1 MKTVLLLAPGM
12 DGPQGH
18 PYNASWPADL
28 DRMVE
33 RHRWKVVTPS
43 LLLLAAIAEQEGFEA
58 TVVDEDFAPAPT
70 DKTFDL
76 VCMYT
81 VTPNAKRAYRYAEAY
96 RLRGSWVAMGGV
108 HSSFLEMESRRFAD
122 TLLIGEGEYIFR
134 SFLRDFLRGKP
145 ESRYFQP
152 LASVN
157 LEDSPIPFYK
167 SLRPEEQALVPMQ
180 TARGCPH
187 QCRFCN
193 VGGLYGGAF
202 RKKPSEHIALELE
215 AIRRLPKAK
224 RVYLTNDNLL
234 SSAGHASELFA
245 LFKETDFIWYANT
258 DIGFGTEENRIRTAY
273 QSGLRQVLIC
283 LEGVTAGEL
292 ENLDPRNFKSRH
304 AVHYSDYIERIQS
317 NGIGVTG
324 SFIVGRGAESPDT
337 WERLEEFID
346 KTHLYAANITVCTP
360 YPGTQLYTRMQ
371 RQGKRL
377 SDDWNEYTI
386 FHPVM
391 PFEKEDAGEWNRAY
405 RRLLEKVNTGDI
417 QKRKL
422 RYWMEIYKRG
432 RGES

>member
-157 LEDSPIPFYK
+157 LEDSPIPF
-167 SLRPEEQALVPMQ
+167 
-180 TARGCPH
+180 
-187 QCRFCN
+187 
-193 VGGLYGGAF
+193 
-202 RKKPSEHIALELE
+202 
-215 AIRRLPKAK
+215 
-224 RVYLTNDNLL
+224 
-234 SSAGHASELFA
+234 
-245 LFKETDFIWYANT
+245 
-258 DIGFGTEENRIRTAY
+258 
-273 QSGLRQVLIC
+273 
-283 LEGVTAGEL
+283 
-292 ENLDPRNFKSRH
+292 
-304 AVHYSDYIERIQS
+304 
-317 NGIGVTG
+317 
-324 SFIVGRGAESPDT
+324 
-337 WERLEEFID
+337 
-346 KTHLYAANITVCTP
+346 
-360 YPGTQLYTRMQ
+360 
-371 RQGKRL
+371 
-377 SDDWNEYTI
+377 
-386 FHPVM
+386 
-391 PFEKEDAGEWNRAY
+391 
-405 RRLLEKVNTGDI
+405 
-417 QKRKL
+417 
-422 RYWMEIYKRG
+422 
-432 RGES
+432 